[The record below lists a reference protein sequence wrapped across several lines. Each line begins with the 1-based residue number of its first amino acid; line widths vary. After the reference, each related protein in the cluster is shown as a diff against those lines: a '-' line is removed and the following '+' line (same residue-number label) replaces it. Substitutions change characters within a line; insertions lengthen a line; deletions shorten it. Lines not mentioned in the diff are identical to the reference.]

1 MDVENR
7 LVVAKGDEQWGRERL
22 GVCYS
27 QMKSVINKMDKQGP
41 IV

>member
-22 GVCYS
+22 EVWYS
-27 QMKSVINKMDKQGP
+27 QMQPIINKMDKQGP
-41 IV
+41 TV